1 MIFIAHD
8 DTDQLSK
15 TCANARLFDLEE
27 LAKTMLAIRYK
38 SVLKVAMFQWDPLQQ
53 GQAHRNFDVLYR
65 TSEVSHVC
73 SKGLQLQYSF
83 CLVLEIQDHIHVQ
96 SKKGCSGFEP
106 ES

>member
-38 SVLKVAMFQWDPLQQ
+38 SVLTGCYVPMGSIAE
-53 GQAHRNFDVLYR
+53 R
-65 TSEVSHVC
+65 TSTQEPQRPVQNFRSVARL
-73 SKGLQLQYSF
+73 LQRD
-83 CLVLEIQDHIHVQ
+83 VH
-96 SKKGCSGFEP
+96 SKKGCSGFVP